1 MSDPDRQQ
9 NESNLSS
16 RFVRSAGE
24 VQDKKLWGPAKWVVQ
39 LVQYMI
45 AIIML
50 TIGEGIKS
58 IFTGERPRKRR
69 DREEAAA
76 KKD

>member
-1 MSDPDRQQ
+1 MSDANSRQQ
-9 NESNLSS
+9 ETSLSS
-16 RFVRSAGE
+16 RFVRGAGE

-39 LVQYMI
+39 LIQYMI

-58 IFTGERPRKRR
+58 IFTGERVQKRK
-69 DREEAAA
+69 DREEAVG
-76 KKD
+76 KTD